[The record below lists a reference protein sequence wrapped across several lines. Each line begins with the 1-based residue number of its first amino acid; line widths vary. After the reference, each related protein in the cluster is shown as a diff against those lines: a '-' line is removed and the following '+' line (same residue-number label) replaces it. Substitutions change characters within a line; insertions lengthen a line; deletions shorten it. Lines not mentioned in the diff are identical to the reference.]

1 MDGIHT
7 TAGGE
12 GSATLHERLAA
23 IAKKIT
29 LARTE
34 DIPAQESECLYI
46 LTEGI
51 LRVWLLDPQGNDVTD
66 SFVWRPWQVA
76 STAPRPET
84 AGISETV
91 TALVPSRVLVIPV
104 EAARSLCAENPAFAR
119 EYLETIRAM
128 YLALWEHK
136 SVLMTLDA
144 AARYRWFLERYPG
157 MIDRVKHKLIASF
170 LGMTPVSLSRI
181 RGKLRDQ
188 GE

>member
-1 MDGIHT
+1 MT
-7 TAGGE
+7 PWTAF
-12 GSATLHERLAA
+12 TQRRAA
-23 IAKKIT
+23 KVRRRCTNVSLPSQRKSRSRGTRIFP
-29 LARTE
+29 RR
-34 DIPAQESECLYI
+34 CLYI